1 MTRRPLFRSLWSP
14 LGGGALGAES
24 GRVDLQ
30 ESIMD
35 ISPKE
40 LTAAGVQFVRA
51 GRVQREPG
59 E

>member
-1 MTRRPLFRSLWSP
+1 MTGPSHFRSLFSP
-14 LGGGALGAES
+14 FVRGVLGAES

-40 LTAAGVQFVRA
+40 LTAAGAQLVRPD
-51 GRVQREPG
+51 RVQREPG